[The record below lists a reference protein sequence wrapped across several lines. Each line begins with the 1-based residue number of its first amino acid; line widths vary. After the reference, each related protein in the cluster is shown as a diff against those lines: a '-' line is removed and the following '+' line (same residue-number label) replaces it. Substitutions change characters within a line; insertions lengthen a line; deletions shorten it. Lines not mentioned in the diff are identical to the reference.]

1 MDLLAIVIVGAIVA
15 LLGWIALVALS
26 GISIPTPAPA
36 PARPA
41 SSRVEAIALIKE
53 LQKLDGG
60 DVAGACGTRMVEPD
74 GVAVATLVLWHGF
87 TNCPAQFT
95 EVAEVLRRRGLRVLL
110 ARMPRHGLSD
120 VLNHELKDLTDTE
133 LTEHTA
139 RAIDAAVGFGDPV
152 WTMGLSAGGVLAGWA
167 AATRPEVERV
177 VLVAPFVAPKAI
189 PLPVVRLL
197 IRFRTVI
204 PGMYFWWD
212 PRKKENLGES
222 PYVYPGFPLPGMV
235 PFLHLGQALLDGRVA
250 PATPLERA
258 ALVSNP
264 GDFAIRRDVAKRYAE
279 RAFGTSR
286 GGLIEVT
293 LDSELGWWHDFVDVH
308 GPHRGPT
315 EQVAEVFSAAFGI
328 ADDQSAGGAIVE
340 PLPTPAPVD
349 RSAG

>member
-1 MDLLAIVIVGAIVA
+1 MDLLVIAIVGAILA

-26 GISIPTPAPA
+26 GFSIPTPAPA

-41 SSRVEAIALIKE
+41 SSRAGALALIE
-53 LQKLDGG
+53 QLQKLDGA
-60 DVAGACGTRMVEPD
+60 DIAGPCGTRLVEPD
-74 GVAVATLVLWHGF
+74 GDAVATLVVWHGF
-87 TNCPAQFT
+87 TNCPAQFA
-95 EVAEVLRRRGLRVLL
+95 EVAEVFAANGLRVLL

-120 VLNHELKDLTDTE
+120 VLNHELKELTDRE

-139 RAIDAAVGFGDPV
+139 RVIDAAAGFGDPV
-152 WTMGLSAGGVLAGWA
+152 WVMGLSAGGILAGWA
-167 AATRPEVERV
+167 AATRPEVQRV

-197 IRFRTVI
+197 IRFRPII

-250 PATPLERA
+250 PASPLERA

-279 RAFGTSR
+279 RAFGASH
-286 GGLIEVT
+286 GGLVEVT

-308 GPHRGPT
+308 GPHGGPT

-328 ADDQSAGGAIVE
+328 ADDPSAGGAIVE
-340 PLPTPAPVD
+340 PLPAPAPAE
-349 RSAG
+349 RSAE